1 MKLNIHVVNIS
12 HADNFILP
20 LKMAHAFGCDDS
32 ANTFSKGGGGRVN
45 IGSSV
50 RTTTLRI
57 FYDK

>member
-32 ANTFSKGGGGRVN
+32 AKTFSEGGGSSKYWFFRKNDNSSN
-45 IGSSV
+45 I
-50 RTTTLRI
+50 LW
-57 FYDK
+57 

>member
-32 ANTFSKGGGGRVN
+32 ANTFSKGGGGSRKYWFFRKNDNSSN
-45 IGSSV
+45 I
-50 RTTTLRI
+50 L
-57 FYDK
+57 